1 MIVYVCNSTLY
12 HAIKHGC
19 DVTTY
24 FLVLLYKHAYITIII
39 HTRVYISLYK
49 HGRPSFISY
58 NKYVIIVIYV
68 NYLIKLIL
76 ITYTTTATLNSE
88 KNIIETLCVD

>member
-1 MIVYVCNSTLY
+1 MYVTPRYIMLW
-12 HAIKHGC
+12 KHGC
-19 DVTTY
+19 DVTAY
-24 FLVLLYKHAYITIII
+24 ILVLLYKHATLQLL

-76 ITYTTTATLNSE
+76 ITYTTKATLNSE
-88 KNIIETLCVD
+88 KNIIEILCVD